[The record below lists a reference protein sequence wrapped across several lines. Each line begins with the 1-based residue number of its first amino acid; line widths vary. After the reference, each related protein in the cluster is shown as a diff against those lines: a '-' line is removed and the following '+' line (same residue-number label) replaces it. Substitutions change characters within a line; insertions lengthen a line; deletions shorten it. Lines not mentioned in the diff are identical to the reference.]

1 MEGRVDQRAPSSVR
15 FVTPRAVQRVIRSA
29 RSRPV
34 VAAVVVVCLLASAWF
49 VVADQRT
56 ASAQARAA
64 AVRQTTAEAARV
76 QGARD
81 ALGGLVGT
89 ADALVAA
96 TTTEPSTDGARGLV
110 RTALSTARPL
120 LSGASM
126 ATDVARL
133 TAAATA
139 LRASIEGLQ
148 QAQDAVQAARDA
160 EAAAAARTAAEAAA
174 VEAAAATRRAAADAA
189 AAAQRA
195 ATAAVAAKQRTT
207 ARAAA
212 TSTAAATP
220 VYDGSNGRIDPSLL
234 CDIPFLSG
242 HQVLCRALPDLVA
255 FSDAYRAQF
264 GIPLPI
270 DPWPESC
277 YRSYDQQVATFARYG
292 SPRAAIPGTSNH
304 GWGKAIDIDD
314 AVGAD
319 GNPLYGFGTP
329 GYIWMV
335 ANGPRFGWAAP
346 DWALQNGGNPEPWH
360 FEYVR

>member
-1 MEGRVDQRAPSSVR
+1 MDQGAPSSAGS
-15 FVTPRAVQRVIRSA
+15 VTPRAVQWVVRSA

-49 VVADQRT
+49 VVSDQRT
-56 ASAQARAA
+56 SSAQARAA
-64 AVRQTTAEAARV
+64 AVRQTTADAARV

-81 ALGGLVGT
+81 SLGGLVGT
-89 ADALVAA
+89 ADVLMAA
-96 TTTEPSTDGARGLV
+96 TATEPSTDAASGVV
-110 RTALSTARPL
+110 RSALSIARPL
-120 LSGASM
+120 LSGVST

-139 LRASIEGLQ
+139 LRVSIEGLQ
-148 QAQDAVQAARDA
+148 QAQDAAQAAHDA
-160 EAAAAARTAAEAAA
+160 DAAAAATTAAQAAA
-174 VEAAAATRRAAADAA
+174 VEAAATTRRAAADAA
-189 AAAQRA
+189 AASQRA
-195 ATAAVAAKQRTT
+195 TTAAAAAKQRTSART
-207 ARAAA
+207 AASSAAA
-212 TSTAAATP
+212 AAP
-220 VYDGSNGRIDPSLL
+220 VYDGSNGRVDPSLL

-255 FSDAYRAQF
+255 FSDAYRAEF

-319 GNPLYGFGTP
+319 GNPLYGFGTA

-360 FEYVR
+360 VEYVR